1 MSKIETM
8 VKAVKGVKK
17 TVKPM
22 SPDKKAA
29 MLAKRKATKELK
41 KMLAEKKRKRD
52 EDDMKW
58 YHGAYSSNY

>member
-1 MSKIETM
+1 MTASFL
-8 VKAVKGVKK
+8 VKNKK
-17 TVKPM
+17 ATKKPVKPM
-22 SPDKKAA
+22 APEKKAA

-41 KMLAEKKRKRD
+41 KMLAEKKRKRY